1 MDLEAIPSAV
11 WGGLGAGSMMSLL
24 YWLMATGRL
33 IPASIVDRMMADLRH
48 RVELQDQTIESLTS
62 STQKLTVNSDL
73 TVQLLRSI
81 DRTATENGGG
91 A

>member
-1 MDLEAIPSAV
+1 MELADIPAAAWNV
-11 WGGLGAGSMMSLL
+11 TGITGMLVGLFWML
-24 YWLMATGRL
+24 ATGRL
-33 IPASIVDRMMADLRH
+33 YTGATHREIVADKDKRIA
-48 RVELQDQTIESLTS
+48 LQDQTIESLTS